1 MAKLISFLTIAGIL
15 SGCGKN
21 AAPQQ
26 QHLEPVSDT
35 ARTTLEPKQT
45 QAPEIWI
52 VKKRDSG
59 VTFNNAEPP
68 LTFPTDTFLSFER
81 LIEQQ
86 ARRHKATLIYFDGMQ
101 GSGANQLERMHEKG
115 LLNGLT
121 DTLRVVAAEM
131 RDTTRN
137 GQRLWFPWGHH
148 PYQIVPNLNLG
159 ARSDMEDSMRVIMPI
174 IEREAR
180 LLGGEYSRIYLLG
193 YSQGGMMAT
202 WLGLMSNRPLGGVIN
217 MHGVFPVFDLDQ
229 VSEAGKDVTIHH
241 LHDPLDTNVIYANA
255 EKGLR
260 SAVAAGA
267 RGYRTIVDTVVN
279 GEAHHG
285 FTRKVSKEVNA
296 WFLDRFKRAGL
307 L

>member
-35 ARTTLEPKQT
+35 ARTTLEPNQT
-45 QAPEIWI
+45 QTPEIWI

-81 LIEQQ
+81 LIEQH

-137 GQRLWFPWGHH
+137 SQRLWFPWGHH

-159 ARSDMEDSMRVIMPI
+159 ARRDMEDSMRVIMPI

-229 VSEAGKDVTIHH
+229 VSEAGKDVTIYH
-241 LHDPLDTNVIYANA
+241 LHDPLDTKVIYANA

-267 RGYRTIVDTVVN
+267 RGYTTIVDTVVN

-285 FTRKVSKEVNA
+285 FSQNVCKVVNA
-296 WFLDRFKRAGL
+296 WLHDVFNRSRLK
-307 L
+307 